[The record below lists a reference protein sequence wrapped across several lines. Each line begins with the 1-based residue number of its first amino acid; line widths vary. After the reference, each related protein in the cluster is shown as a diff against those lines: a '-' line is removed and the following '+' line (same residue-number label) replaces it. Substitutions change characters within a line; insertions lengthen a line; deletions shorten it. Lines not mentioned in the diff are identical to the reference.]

1 MIQFKVA
8 AFYEFIKVSDLS
20 SLSQSLKSLCTQNKI
35 RGSIIIASEGING
48 TIAGLPDFTDEFIG
62 YLDNMGFHNLNI
74 KFSQTPNMPFYRSK
88 VKIKKEIVTFSNNP
102 VNNEVDRAQHI
113 SPKDWNDF
121 VSQKDVIIVDVRN
134 DYETKIGSF
143 KSSVSPDTRSFVE
156 FKDYIDTEL
165 SSNKDQKIAMY
176 CTGGIRC
183 EKASYY
189 MKEIGFN
196 NLFQLDGGILK
207 YLEEVDEEDSLWDG
221 ECYVF
226 DNRVSLN
233 KGLQPGIYDLC
244 HGCNEPVAP
253 KDKKS
258 KKYEEDVSCP
268 QCYDN
273 MTEDKKN
280 RSRERSKQI
289 KLSAQRGTS
298 NVYLPK
304 TAEDYIKEFNL

>member
-1 MIQFKVA
+1 MKQFKIA
-8 AFYEFIKVSDLS
+8 AFYEFKKVSHLS
-20 SLSQSLKSLCTQNKI
+20 FLLKSLKVACGKHKL
-35 RGSIIIASEGING
+35 RGSVIIASEGING
-48 TIAGLPDFTDEFIG
+48 TIAGLPAGIDEFLE
-62 YLDNMGFHNLNI
+62 YLGDMGFHNLNI

-88 VKIKKEIVTFSNNP
+88 IKIKKEIVTFLNNP
-102 VNNEVDRAQHI
+102 VDDQADRAEHI
-113 SPKDWNDF
+113 APKDWNDF
-121 VSQKDVIIVDVRN
+121 VNQKDVIIIDVRN

-143 KSSVSPDTRSFVE
+143 KNSVSPNTKSFVE
-156 FKDYIDTEL
+156 FKEYVDKQL
-165 SSNKDQKIAMY
+165 SANKDQKIAMY

-189 MKEIGFN
+189 MKEIGFH

-207 YLEEVDEEDSLWDG
+207 YLEEVDNKDSIWDG
-221 ECYVF
+221 ECFIF

-233 KGLQPGIYDLC
+233 KDLKIGKYDLC

-253 KDKKS
+253 SDKES
-258 KKYEEDVSCP
+258 IKYEEDVSCP

-273 MTEDKKN
+273 MTEDKKS

-304 TAEDYIKEFNL
+304 SAEEYV